1 MAQYLKDG
9 VRDRIERAALVVFA
23 RDGVR
28 AATMAAI
35 AKQAGISAGNIYHY
49 YPTKDALHAAVIPEA
64 FVRRLE
70 RLVRNRVRS
79 LRGVADIGTL
89 GPRAPF
95 HALAEDLLAF
105 SIRHRLEVVIV
116 LGRSAGTSHAGF
128 AAHLVRVMQR
138 MAVAHAQSL
147 GGTRTVPPSVRRALD
162 RIYRHWVASLVE
174 ILETHA
180 TEPAIR
186 EALAVHARYHLSGLA
201 ALLRADTP

>member
-1 MAQYLKDG
+1 MAQYLKDD
-9 VRDRIERAALVVFA
+9 VRDRIVRAALAVFA

-49 YPTKDALHAAVIPEA
+49 FPTKDALHAAVIPEA

-70 RLVRNRVRS
+70 RLVRDRVRS
-79 LRGVADIGTL
+79 LRGVADMAALDPG
-89 GPRAPF
+89 APF
-95 HALAEDLLAF
+95 HTLAEDLLAF
-105 SIRHRLEVVIV
+105 SIQHRLEVVVV
-116 LGRSAGTSHAGF
+116 LGRSAGTRDAGF

-138 MAVAHAQSL
+138 LAVAHAHSL
-147 GGTRTVPPSVRRALD
+147 GGTRTVRPSVRRALD

-186 EALAVHARYHLSGLA
+186 EALAVHARYHLSGLS

>member
-1 MAQYLKDG
+1 MAQYLKDD
-9 VRDRIERAALVVFA
+9 VRDRINRAALAVFA

-35 AKQAGISAGNIYHY
+35 AAQAGISAGNIYHY

-70 RLVRNRVRS
+70 RLVRDRVRS
-79 LRGVADIGTL
+79 LRGVADIATL

-105 SIRHRLEVVIV
+105 SIQHRLEVVVV
-116 LGRSAGTSHAGF
+116 LGRSAGTRDAGF

-138 MAVAHAQSL
+138 LAVAHARSL
-147 GGTRTVPPSVRRALD
+147 GGTRTVPLSVRRALD

-201 ALLRADTP
+201 ALLRANTP